1 MTDSTV
7 RNIATVFPIS
17 ADALKPDPKFHRR
30 RSIVREFSLNTST
43 HGIPGIARSESV
55 HNRIFWTV
63 CTIIFTG
70 IMIYFITQSIIAY
83 FGYPTQTSV
92 SFVVQRTQP
101 FPAVSFCNYAPIRFD
116 KFIGPFINYTN
127 SRNVTDTNDTST
139 ITFTQSGYIRDFIQ
153 ILFNSGQSVT
163 QYLFT
168 LDDMLLACIYNG
180 GSCSKSDFSSF
191 ISPVHGYCYTFNAKS
206 RSGNQTI
213 RQTTQGGSS
222 GVFQLRLYAH
232 SNQYV
237 PFVSDDVSVG
247 IVIMVHDNDQL
258 PLIDIE
264 GIQLAS
270 GGRHKLSYKKRTNQ
284 LLPAPYSECT
294 DKISLPMQALFDR
307 YGDADYSY
315 SQTICYSICT
325 QTFIYHECNCVHPE
339 KFTTRTIM
347 RPDPCYSAAADRL
360 VNTDSL
366 WNQYC
371 SDCSEACTSSDFTI
385 TPSSASTLSNEY
397 AYIYKFAV
405 ENMSVPLPAD
415 WATSWINWM
424 RKDYISVDIVTETNL
439 VETYTQDP
447 SIGPVDLISN
457 IGGNTGLWI
466 GISFLSLMELVEM
479 LYRLLRYHCYFVRR
493 RMRNSNNNNTR
504 L

>member
-43 HGIPGIARSESV
+43 HGIPGIAR
-55 HNRIFWTV
+55 T
-63 CTIIFTG
+63 
-70 IMIYFITQSIIAY
+70 Y